1 MDAVRLIHFADL
13 HLGVESGGRPD
24 PETGLNQRIRDVCDR
39 LDELCAVAEE
49 EGVHAVLFAGDA
61 FKHQHPTPTLQ
72 RLFAERMRRL
82 VRAGVRVF
90 LLVGNHDLPK
100 MAALSHPFSIYDALE
115 IPEVLVGDRAG
126 IYRLPMPSGAPAPE
140 LQIGALPH
148 FSRHQVLA
156 RLPEETDDPD
166 AVIQEQLAATVRGL
180 GDELDPST
188 PAVFCGHC
196 HVNQAEV
203 GRAQALFGIAD
214 VEVSLSTLGSAFP
227 YYALGHVH
235 RRQVLSAEPF
245 VAYSGSLERVD
256 FGEGAVVDVGAGG
269 EVRVARRADEKGF
282 YLFDLVE
289 EGGGWRLA
297 AEPRFHPVGARSFVT
312 ARVGRVEGDDPTGA
326 IRERLERARASG
338 VDLEGAFVKVVCE
351 VDAADRARLRR
362 RELREAVPEAYDLRL
377 ALETVT
383 EEVVVRDPRFAQ
395 RMGELEALE
404 RYLETREEWS
414 DDAGALLELGREL
427 IAEVSS

>member
-82 VRAGVRVF
+82 VRADVRVF

-115 IPEVLVGDRAG
+115 IPEVLVGDRAR
-126 IYRLPMPSGAPAPE
+126 IYRLPLPEGAPASE

-156 RLPEETDDPD
+156 RLPEGTDDPD

-180 GDELDPST
+180 GDDLDPSA
-188 PAVFCGHC
+188 PGVFCGHC

-235 RRQVLSAEPF
+235 RRQVLSREPF

-256 FGEGAVVDVGAGG
+256 FGEGAVVDVEADGDPKP
-269 EVRVARRADEKGF
+269 ARTADEKGF
-282 YLFDLVE
+282 YLLDLVPGE
-289 EGGGWRLA
+289 EGWRLA
-297 AEPRFHPVGARSFVT
+297 EEPRFRPVRARPFVT
-312 ARVGRVEGDDPTGA
+312 VRVGRVESSEPNRTITD
-326 IRERLERARASG
+326 RVERVRRSG
-338 VDLEGAFVKVVCE
+338 VDLSGAFVKVACA
-351 VDAADRARLRR
+351 VDAADRVRVRR
-362 RELREAVPEAYDLRL
+362 REVREAVPEAYDVRI
-377 ALETVT
+377 AVETVT
-383 EEVVVRDPRFAQ
+383 EEIAVRDPRFAR
-395 RMGELEALE
+395 RMGEVEALE
-404 RYLETREEWS
+404 RYLETREDWAE
-414 DDAGALLELGREL
+414 DREALLELGREL
-427 IAEVSS
+427 IAEATP

>member
-13 HLGVESGGRPD
+13 HLGVETGGRPD

-39 LDELCAVAEE
+39 FDELCAVAES
-49 EGVHAVLFAGDA
+49 EGVHAVLFCGDA

-72 RLFAERMRRL
+72 RLFAERVRRL
-82 VRAGVRVF
+82 VRGGIRVF

-115 IPEVLVGDRAG
+115 IPEVLVGDRADV
-126 IYRLPMPSGAPAPE
+126 YRLPMPPGCPAPE

-156 RLPEETDDPD
+156 RLPEGTADPD
-166 AVIQEQLAATVRGL
+166 ELIAEQLAATVRGL
-180 GDELDPST
+180 GEALDPGLPS
-188 PAVFCGHC
+188 VFCGHC

-203 GRAQALFGIAD
+203 GRAQALFGISD

-235 RRQVLSAEPF
+235 RRQVLSSAPF

-256 FGEGAVVDVGAGG
+256 HGEGSVVDVSEDG
-269 EVRVARRADEKGF
+269 EVRVARAGDEKGF
-282 YLFDLVE
+282 YRVDLVGDE
-289 EGGGWRLA
+289 DGWRLA
-297 AEPRFHPVGARSFVT
+297 CEPRFHPVGARPFVT
-312 ARVGRVEGDDPTGA
+312 VRIGRLDGSEPTEAVRG
-326 IRERLERARASG
+326 RLERLRGAG
-338 VDLEGAFVKVVCE
+338 VELEGAFVKVACAVE
-351 VDAADRARLRR
+351 AADRARLRR
-362 RELREAVPEAYDLRL
+362 RELREALPEAYDVRL
-377 ALETVT
+377 AVETLS
-383 EEVVVRDPRFAQ
+383 EEVAVRDPRFAH

-404 RYLETREEWS
+404 RYLETREDWAE
-414 DDAGALLELGREL
+414 DRDALLELGREL
-427 IAEVSS
+427 IAQATS